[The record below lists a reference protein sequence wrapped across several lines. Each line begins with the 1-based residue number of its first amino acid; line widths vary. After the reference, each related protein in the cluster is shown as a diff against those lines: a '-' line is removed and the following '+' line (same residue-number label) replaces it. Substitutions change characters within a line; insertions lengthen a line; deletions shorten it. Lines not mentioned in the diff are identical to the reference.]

1 MGKKIYQILLCILF
15 ILFAWKNV
23 DFYFFKN
30 IFCSG
35 APLDIKNL
43 YNLDNAA
50 RLTISEVCLNPKIR
64 SKSNH
69 DRKPIQGCRIL
80 EHLI

>member
-1 MGKKIYQILLCILF
+1 MRNYR
-15 ILFAWKNV
+15 V
-23 DFYFFKN
+23 FFKN

-69 DRKPIQGCRIL
+69 DRKPIQGCRNIKL
-80 EHLI
+80 LIQKTPLINSDPSFFSRS